1 MCVCVEDGL
10 YWKAE
15 EEDITEELKAELQ
28 IKEETIKAL
37 ESRLGSMENELYKK
51 EREVDILR
59 QSLKIM
65 TSKKVIHTKNFPK
78 NSQPKKL

>member
-1 MCVCVEDGL
+1 MVVEDGL

-15 EEDITEELKAELQ
+15 EEEDIAEELKAELQ
-28 IKEETIKAL
+28 GKEETIKAL

-65 TSKKVIHTKNFPK
+65 SSKKVMQESKTMPK
-78 NSQPKKL
+78 NTHPTKL